1 MTTTTTT
8 PENDTLKVT
17 RLFKAPRE
25 RVFAAF
31 TTAESMN
38 QWFGC
43 GGKTTTCTTDFRVGG
58 SYRLETREPD
68 SGEVFTVTGTYRE
81 ITPPAKVVF
90 TWTYEGDEDWAGC
103 ESVVSVEFKAV
114 GDQTELTLTHTG
126 FPSAESRSNHGQG
139 WNTCMDKMDALLTG
153 KPAPAPAH

>member
-1 MTTTTTT
+1 MTTT
-8 PENDTLKVT
+8 ENDTLNLT

-31 TTAESMN
+31 TTPQYMD

-58 SYRLETREPD
+58 SYRLVTHSPE
-68 SGEVFTVTGTYRE
+68 SGETFIVTGVYRE

-90 TWTYEGDEDWAGC
+90 TWTYEGDEEWAGC
-103 ESVVSVEFKAV
+103 ESVVSVEFIAS
-114 GDQTELTLTHTG
+114 GDQTELRLSQSG
-126 FPSAESRSNHGQG
+126 FPSAESRGNHSQG

-153 KPAPAPAH
+153 QPAPAR

>member
-1 MTTTTTT
+1 MPTT
-8 PENDTLKVT
+8 ENDTLNVT

-31 TTAESMN
+31 TTPEYMN

-43 GGKTTTCTTDFRVGG
+43 GGKVTTCTTDFRIGG
-58 SYRLETREPD
+58 SYRLETHEPE
-68 SGEVFTVTGTYRE
+68 SGETFIVKGVYRE
-81 ITPPAKVVF
+81 IEPPAKISF

-103 ESVVSVEFKAV
+103 ESVVSVEFIAS
-114 GDQTELTLTHTG
+114 GDQTELRLSQSG
-126 FPSAESRSNHGQG
+126 FPSAESRGNHSQG

-153 KPAPAPAH
+153 QPAPAC

>member
-1 MTTTTTT
+1 MTITD
-8 PENDTLKVT
+8 NDTLELT

-43 GGKTTTCTTDFRVGG
+43 GGKVTTCTTDFRVGG
-58 SYRLETREPD
+58 SYRLDSRAPEGGEP
-68 SGEVFTVTGTYRE
+68 VIVTGVYRE

-90 TWTYEGDEDWAGC
+90 TWKYEGDEDWADC
-103 ESVVSVEFKAV
+103 ESIVSVEFHAI
-114 GDQTELTLTHTG
+114 GDQTELRLTHTG
-126 FPSAESRSNHGQG
+126 FPSAESKGLHGQG
-139 WNTCMDKMDALLTG
+139 WAACMDKMDALLTG
-153 KPAPAPAH
+153 RSAPAC